1 MLTSY
6 KSMSWWILS
15 VYIDLLVDSDYVSHT
30 CVWVRNKTC
39 MWNRK
44 EICMW
49 NRKRN
54 HKKKKKIHWNILDV
68 NLPLHLYT
76 ENIPTRYFTATGSH
90 AHIHIYVVRFQDARP
105 LTGTKIDLPLRY
117 YAVFILTQ
125 NIIEIY
131 QNKAFICGVV
141 LFFAS

>member
-1 MLTSY
+1 
-6 KSMSWWILS
+6 MSQEQ
-15 VYIDLLVDSDYVSHT
+15 DLYVKQEGDLY
-30 CVWVRNKTC
+30 VKQEE
-39 MWNRK
+39 K
-44 EICMW
+44 PQ
-49 NRKRN
+49 
-54 HKKKKKIHWNILDV
+54 KKKKIHWNILDV